1 MLYNIAD
8 DISLSAIADGNSL
21 TDSINKQSALINGRK
36 EYAKHNGS
44 ILKGKKLNKPKLKAN
59 NRGKYE
65 NTGSIKN
72 IEVSIASGESSV
84 TFLVLKHM
92 VTGNNT

>member
-8 DISLSAIADGNSL
+8 DISLSSIADGNSL

-44 ILKGKKLNKPKLKAN
+44 ILKGKKSNNPKLKAN
-59 NRGKYE
+59 NRGKYDS
-65 NTGSIKN
+65 TGSIKN

-84 TFLVLKHM
+84 TLLVSSPI